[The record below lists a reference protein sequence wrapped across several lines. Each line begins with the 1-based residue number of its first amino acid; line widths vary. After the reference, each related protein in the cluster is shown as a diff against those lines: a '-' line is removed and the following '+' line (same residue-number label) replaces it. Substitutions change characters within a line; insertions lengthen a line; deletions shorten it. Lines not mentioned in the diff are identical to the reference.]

1 MGPEINKP
9 QSLSHPDSSIGKES
23 ISNEED
29 LDSIPGLERSPG
41 QGIGYPLQY
50 SGLENPMDCIDHG
63 STKSQTR
70 LSDFCFHFH
79 IYTKNGFVY
88 IYIYKHIC
96 RLPRWQ

>member
-1 MGPEINKP
+1 MPGTVPVTVGPEINKP

-63 STKSQTR
+63 GRKELDMTE
-70 LSDFCFHFH
+70 
-79 IYTKNGFVY
+79 
-88 IYIYKHIC
+88 
-96 RLPRWQ
+96 